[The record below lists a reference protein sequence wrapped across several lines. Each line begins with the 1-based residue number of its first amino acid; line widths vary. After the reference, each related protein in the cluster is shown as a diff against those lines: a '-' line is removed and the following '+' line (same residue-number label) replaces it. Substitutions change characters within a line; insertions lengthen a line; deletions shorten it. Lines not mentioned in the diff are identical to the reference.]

1 MKDIKLKIAGMHC
14 TGCSSRLEKVLN
26 NIEGV
31 EKAKVSFE
39 EEEAVI
45 TYDNE
50 KVSEKQII
58 IEIEE
63 AGFKAEKQL

>member
-31 EKAKVSFE
+31 EKAKVSLE

-63 AGFKAEKQL
+63 AGFRAEK

>member
-45 TYDNE
+45 TYD

-63 AGFKAEKQL
+63 AGFKAEK

>member
-1 MKDIKLKIAGMHC
+1 MKDIKLKIEGMHC

-39 EEEAVI
+39 GKEATINYDDEKISEE
-45 TYDNE
+45 
-50 KVSEKQII
+50 QIRS
-58 IEIEE
+58 EIEE
-63 AGFKAEKQL
+63 AGFKAEK